1 MQRYKNCTFRKEAR
15 DFEQRNMRIVGKALR
30 GKKLLEPFLRFGIC
44 VAGRRLSS
52 ISDIFYT
59 VFVPLTERRRNGD
72 RYEK

>member
-15 DFEQRNMRIVGKALR
+15 DFEQRNMRIMGKALR

-72 RYEK
+72 